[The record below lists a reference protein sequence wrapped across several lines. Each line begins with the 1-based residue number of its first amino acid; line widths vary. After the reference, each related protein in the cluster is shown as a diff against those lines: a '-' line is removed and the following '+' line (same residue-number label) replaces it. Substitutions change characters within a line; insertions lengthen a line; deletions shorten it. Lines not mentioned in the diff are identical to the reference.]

1 MRLEDVD
8 LMDLD
13 AFVRGDHHEMFKVLR
28 EQAPVSFHPEPDGP
42 GFWSVTKHADLQMV
56 NRDTATFSS
65 ELGGTQRFDMGEGD
79 TADFDTRGLMLVDTD
94 PPKHT
99 RLRRLVNKGFTP
111 RMINMLEQHL
121 RYRAELIVDNVIEK
135 GECEFVEDLAAELP
149 LQAIAEIMGVPQE
162 DRHLMFQWS
171 NAMIGAQDEEYSDTP
186 DSRGGENT
194 QARAA
199 AMEVYAYANQLGA
212 ARRDDPREDI
222 VTTLINA
229 EIEGEQLTELEFDMF
244 MLLLVVAGNETTRNA
259 TAHGMHALLNHPD
272 EFAKLRAHEG
282 DSAYFSTAADE
293 ILRWATPVLHFR
305 RTATV
310 DTEVRGVP
318 IAAGEKVLMWH
329 ISANRDEEVF
339 EDPFR
344 FDIERTPNDHV
355 AFGGGGAHYCLGAN
369 LAKLELQIIF
379 DEVLSRMPDIT
390 QAGPAETLRSNFIG
404 GVKHLPVTFTPG
416 VRKHPVGAVASV

>member
-28 EQAPVSFHPEPDGP
+28 AEAPVSFHPEPDGP
-42 GFWSVTKHADLQMV
+42 GFWAITKHADLQLV

-65 ELGGTQRFDMGEGD
+65 ELGGTQRFDIG
-79 TADFDTRGLMLVDTD
+79 TADPDFDTRGLMLVDTD

-111 RMINMLEQHL
+111 RMIGMLEQHL
-121 RYRAELIVDNVIEK
+121 RYRAELIVDDVIEQ

-162 DRHLMFQWS
+162 DRHLMFEWS
-171 NAMIGAQDEEYSDTP
+171 NTMIGAADSEYADEPSADG
-186 DSRGGENT
+186 SST

-199 AMEVYAYANQLGA
+199 AMQVYDYANKLGA
-212 ARRDDPREDI
+212 ARREDPRDDI

-229 EIEGEQLTELEFDMF
+229 EIDGEQLSELEFDMF
-244 MLLLVVAGNETTRNA
+244 MLLLTVAGNETTRNA
-259 TAHGMHALLNHPD
+259 TAHGMHALLTHP
-272 EFAKLRAHEG
+272 EQFRRLRERAG
-282 DSAYFSTAADE
+282 DRDYFSTAADE
-293 ILRWATPVLHFR
+293 ILRWASPVMHFR

-310 DTEVRGVP
+310 DTEVGGVP
-318 IAAGEKVLMWH
+318 IAAHDKVLIWH
-329 ISANRDEEVF
+329 VSANRDEEVF

-344 FDIERTPNDHV
+344 FDIERTPNEHV

-369 LAKLELQIIF
+369 LAKLELEIIF
-379 DEVLSRMPDIT
+379 DEILERMPDMEI
-390 QAGPAETLRSNFIG
+390 AGPVGRLRSNFIG
-404 GVKHLPVTFTPG
+404 GIKHMPVRFTPG
-416 VRKHPVGAVASV
+416 PRKHPVGTAAD